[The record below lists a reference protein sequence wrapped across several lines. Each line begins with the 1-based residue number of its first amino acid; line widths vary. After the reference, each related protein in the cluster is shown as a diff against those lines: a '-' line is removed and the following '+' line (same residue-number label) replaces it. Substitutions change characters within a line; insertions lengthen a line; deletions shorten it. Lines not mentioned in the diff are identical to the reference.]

1 MKELPHPTDIAVGQA
16 IRQRRLLA
24 EMSQGALG
32 ERIGVSFQQI
42 QKYERGTNRVSASML
57 VEIARTLK
65 TDVRRFFDEVTQND
79 NIATD
84 DAVRNMTR
92 ETVIL
97 ARAFGQIENTRLR
110 HKILELVKAAAVLE
124 EEDTPDSTQEAAE

>member
-57 VEIARTLK
+57 VEIARALK

-110 HKILELVKAAAVLE
+110 HKILELVKAAALLE